1 MRFQATSPQSPP
13 ARRRIL
19 VLLTALPLAAL
30 AGCAGDAAPAT
41 PPPLRQSWT
50 VMGTTLEISAWDAD
64 TARARAGM
72 AAARA
77 AVFRVDTLMSLW
89 LPASDLSAVNRRAGT
104 DTLTVVDPETAAVLQ
119 AALEWAA
126 RSDGA
131 FDPTVGPLVDV
142 WGFYTGQGR
151 LPPPSVL
158 DAARALVGWEQVAFD
173 PADHTVR
180 LPAAGMRLDL
190 GGIAKGWAVDRCA
203 AVLEEAGVPTAMVDL
218 GGNVRAYGAPPARDH
233 WRVGVRDPR
242 RTSELLAVLEV
253 TGGAVATSGDYERFF
268 VHEGVRYAHILDPRT
283 GTPARGTAGT
293 TAVAATGL
301 EADVLSTVL
310 FLLGPVAG
318 CRVLAEVA
326 GAGAVWVADPDPAG
340 ATADPRILPRHVV
353 VSPGLAE
360 RLTWMGGGS
369 GGDMR
374 RCPD

>member
-1 MRFQATSPQSPP
+1 MPFQAASPLNPP

-19 VLLTALPLAAL
+19 VLLTVLPLAAL
-30 AGCAGDAAPAT
+30 AGCAGDAAPAA
-41 PPPLRQSWT
+41 PPPLHQSWT

-89 LPASDLSAVNRRAGT
+89 RPASDLSAVNRRAGT
-104 DTLTVVDPETAAVLQ
+104 DTLTVVDPETAAVLE
-119 AALEWAA
+119 AALDWAA
-126 RSDGA
+126 RSQGA

-142 WGFYTGQGR
+142 WGFYTDQGR

-158 DAARALVGWEQVAFD
+158 DAARALVGWTLVAFD
-173 PADHTVR
+173 PAARTVG
-180 LPAAGMRLDL
+180 LPLAGMRLDL
-190 GGIAKGWAVDRCA
+190 GGIAKGWAVDRGVA
-203 AVLEEAGVPTAMVDL
+203 ALEEAGVPTAMVDL
-218 GGNVRAYGAPPARDH
+218 GGNVRVYGEPPERDH

-242 RTSELLAVLEV
+242 RASQLLAVLEV
-253 TGGAVATSGDYERFF
+253 AGGAVATSGDYERFF

-283 GTPARGTAGT
+283 GTPARGVAGT

-310 FLLGPVAG
+310 FLLGPAAG
-318 CRVLAEVA
+318 CGVLAEVPA
-326 GAGAVWVADPDPAG
+326 AGAVWVADPDPTG
-340 ATADPRILPRHVV
+340 AMADPRILPRHVV
-353 VSPGLAE
+353 VSPRLAE
-360 RLTWMGGGS
+360 RLTWTGGGS